1 MPQLHQYSVD
11 LTWTGARRF
20 GTTSFTAY
28 GRDHEL
34 RAGDRPVILATS
46 DPHFRGD
53 ARRWSPE
60 DLLVSSLAQ
69 CHMVWLLHLAAR
81 DGVAVLGYSDSAT
94 GTIRVE
100 SAGQG
105 HFTEVVLHPRI
116 AVANGARLPDGSPV
130 TDEVLA
136 ALHAEAQEHCFIAR
150 SVNFPVR
157 VQATAL
163 THTELPAPPV
173 HGDVRLPGAS
183 AAVPDEA

>member
-11 LTWTGARRF
+11 LTWTGARRH

-34 RAGDRPVILATS
+34 SAGDRPVIAATS

-53 ARRWSPE
+53 PTRWSPE

-81 DGVAVLGYSDSAT
+81 DGVAVLGYADTAA

-105 HFTEVVLHPRI
+105 AFTEVVLHPRVT
-116 AVANGARLPDGSPV
+116 VATGATLPDGSPV

-136 ALHAEAQEHCFIAR
+136 RLHEEAHEHCFVAR
-150 SVNFPVR
+150 SVSFPVR
-157 VQATAL
+157 VQPTPLA
-163 THTELPAPPV
+163 HVAPS
-173 HGDVRLPGAS
+173 D
-183 AAVPDEA
+183 

>member
-11 LTWTGARRF
+11 VTWTGARRF

-34 RAGDRPVILATS
+34 TAGDRPVILATS

-53 ARRWSPE
+53 PHRWSPE

-69 CHMVWLLHLAAR
+69 CHMIWLLHLAAR
-81 DGVAVLGYSDSAT
+81 DGVALLGYADTAS

-100 SAGQG
+100 VAGQG
-105 HFTEVVLHPRI
+105 RVTEVVLHPRVS
-116 AVANGARLPDGSPV
+116 VATAAALPDGSPV
-130 TDEVLA
+130 TDEVLTR
-136 ALHAEAQEHCFIAR
+136 LHDEAEEHSFIAR

-157 VQATAL
+157 VQPTPL
-163 THTELPAPPV
+163 TYV
-173 HGDVRLPGAS
+173 
-183 AAVPDEA
+183 EAGSVDHPEG

>member
-11 LTWTGARRF
+11 LAWTGVRRS
-20 GTTSFTAY
+20 GTTSFTTY

-53 ARRWSPE
+53 PQRWSPE

-69 CHMVWLLHLAAR
+69 CHMIWLLHLAAR
-81 DGVAVLGYSDSAT
+81 DGVAVLDYADSAS

-105 HFTEVVLHPRI
+105 HFTEVVLHPRV
-116 AVANGARLPDGSPV
+116 AVAAGATLPDGSAV
-130 TDEVLA
+130 TDDVMG

-157 VQATAL
+157 VQPTAVAFL
-163 THTELPAPPV
+163 EPAAP
-173 HGDVRLPGAS
+173 
-183 AAVPDEA
+183 AAHDEA

>member
-11 LTWTGARRF
+11 LAWTGARRS

-34 RAGDRPVILATS
+34 RAGNRPVILATS

-53 ARRWSPE
+53 ASRWSPE

-69 CHMVWLLHLAAR
+69 CHMVWLLHVAAR

-94 GTIRVE
+94 GIIRVE
-100 SAGQG
+100 AAGQG
-105 HFTEVVLHPRI
+105 HFTEVVLHPRVS
-116 AVANGARLPDGSPV
+116 VASGATLPDGSPV
-130 TDEVLA
+130 VGEVLA
-136 ALHAEAQEHCFIAR
+136 RLHDEAHEHCFIAR

-157 VQATAL
+157 VQPTAVAYVDPPIPG
-163 THTELPAPPV
+163 THDEAGAP
-173 HGDVRLPGAS
+173 
-183 AAVPDEA
+183 AVPIDDDDV

>member
-11 LTWTGARRF
+11 LAWTGARRS

-34 RAGDRPVILATS
+34 TAGDRPAILATS

-53 ARRWSPE
+53 AHRWSPE

-81 DGVAVLGYSDSAT
+81 DGVAVLGYADSAT
-94 GTIRVE
+94 GTNRIT

-105 HFTEVVLHPRI
+105 GFTEVVLHPRVT
-116 AVANGARLPDGSPV
+116 VAAGATLSDGSPV

-136 ALHAEAQEHCFIAR
+136 ALHAEAQEHCYISR
-150 SVNFPVR
+150 SVSFPVR
-157 VQATAL
+157 VQPAAL
-163 THTELPAPPV
+163 AFVEPPAA
-173 HGDVRLPGAS
+173 H
-183 AAVPDEA
+183 DEA

>member
-1 MPQLHQYSVD
+1 VPQLHQYSVD
-11 LTWTGARRF
+11 LAWTGARRS

-34 RAGDRPVILATS
+34 SAGDRPTILATS

-53 ARRWSPE
+53 PRRWSPE

-69 CHMVWLLHLAAR
+69 CHMIWLLHLAAR
-81 DGVAVLGYSDSAT
+81 DGVAVLGYADTAS

-105 HFTEVVLHPRI
+105 HVTEVVLHPRVS
-116 AVANGARLPDGSPV
+116 VAAGATLPDGSPV
-130 TDEVLA
+130 TDDVLA
-136 ALHAEAQEHCFIAR
+136 RLHDEAQEHCFIAR

-157 VQATAL
+157 VRPTPAAYLEPATSA
-163 THTELPAPPV
+163 TH
-173 HGDVRLPGAS
+173 
-183 AAVPDEA
+183 DEA

>member
-11 LTWTGARRF
+11 LTWTGARRH

-34 RAGDRPVILATS
+34 SAGDRPVILATS

-53 ARRWSPE
+53 PRRWSPE

-69 CHMVWLLHLAAR
+69 CHMIWLLHVAAR
-81 DGVAVLGYSDSAT
+81 DGVAVLGYADTAS

-100 SAGQG
+100 SLGQG
-105 HFTEVVLHPRI
+105 HFTEVVLHPRVSV
-116 AVANGARLPDGSPV
+116 AVDASLPDGTPV
-130 TDEVLA
+130 TQALLA
-136 ALHAEAQEHCFIAR
+136 RLHDEAQEHCFIAR

-157 VQATAL
+157 VQ
-163 THTELPAPPV
+163 PAPLVFVEP
-173 HGDVRLPGAS
+173 
-183 AAVPDEA
+183 AVPAVHDEA

>member
-11 LTWTGARRF
+11 LAWTGARRL

-34 RAGDRPVILATS
+34 RAGERPVILATS

-60 DLLVSSLAQ
+60 DLLVSSVAQ
-69 CHMVWLLHLAAR
+69 CHMVWLLHVAAR
-81 DGVAVLGYSDSAT
+81 DGVAVLGYSDSAS

-105 HFTEVVLHPRI
+105 HFTEVVLHPRVL
-116 AVANGARLPDGSPV
+116 VASGATLPGGSPV
-130 TDEVLA
+130 TDAVLG

-157 VQATAL
+157 VQ
-163 THTELPAPPV
+163 PAPLGYVDPPAAPV
-173 HGDVRLPGAS
+173 RR
-183 AAVPDEA
+183 

>member
-11 LTWTGARRF
+11 LAWTGARRS

-34 RAGDRPVILATS
+34 RAGDRPAILATS

-60 DLLVSSLAQ
+60 DLLVASLAQ
-69 CHMVWLLHLAAR
+69 CHLVWLLHLAAR
-81 DGVAVLGYSDSAT
+81 DGVAVLDYTDSAS
-94 GTIRVE
+94 GPIRVE
-100 SAGQG
+100 SPGQG
-105 HFTEVVLHPRI
+105 HYTEVVLHPRVS
-116 AVANGARLPDGSPV
+116 VAAGATLADGSPV

-157 VQATAL
+157 VQPTAL
-163 THTELPAPPV
+163 AYLDRPAP
-173 HGDVRLPGAS
+173 GGA
-183 AAVPDEA
+183 VTR